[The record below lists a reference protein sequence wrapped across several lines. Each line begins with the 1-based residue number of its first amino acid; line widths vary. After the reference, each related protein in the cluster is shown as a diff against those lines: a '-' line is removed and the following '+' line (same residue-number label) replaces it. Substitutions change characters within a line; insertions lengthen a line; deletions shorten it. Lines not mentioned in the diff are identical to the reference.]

1 MRTPTIFYHF
11 SGAALRDGSPL
22 PKIGEWL
29 ELPANIKI
37 KACPSETDILNG
49 FGGLHASPDAYDALQ
64 YAPGSLLH
72 RVELDGEV
80 VSHGSPIDKFAA
92 RRRKIVATIYAKD
105 LLWEYARKCA
115 LSVIHLWDA
124 PEVVKQYLA
133 TGDNSLRAAAR
144 DAAWAAARAAVRDA
158 ARAAARDAG
167 WAAGWEAAGDA
178 AGAAAGAAGWDAAK
192 AAARAAG
199 WEAAGDAAGYAARAA
214 GWDAAGAAWAA
225 AWVAQRKTLNN
236 LVDVAFAKQEYGA
249 GGAPA

>member
-80 VSHGSPIDKFAA
+80 VSDKFAA

-133 TGDNSLRAAAR
+133 TGDNSLRAAA
-144 DAAWAAARAAVRDA
+144 
-158 ARAAARDAG
+158 G
-167 WAAGWEAAGDA
+167 
-178 AGAAAGAAGWDAAK
+178 

-199 WEAAGDAAGYAARAA
+199 WEAARAA